1 MKGLYLNHEVELASD
16 ALGGDVS
23 FARFSAQFTYYQ
35 PLREITTERPFV
47 PFFVFNH
54 RVGLLAPYGS
64 TTEVPVQERFFLG
77 GPDTVRSFQ
86 LDGLGPRDS
95 GGDPIGG
102 LGMVLLNLEIQWP
115 VLNNIYLAAFA
126 DAGNIWSEVR
136 DIQPTDLQVG
146 VGPGLR
152 IYTPL
157 GAIRV
162 DYGYNLNRIEGD
174 PIGAWQVGF
183 GFTF

>member
-1 MKGLYLNHEVELASD
+1 MKGMFLNHEVELASD

-23 FARFSAQFTYYQ
+23 FARFSAQFTFYQ
-35 PLREITTERPFV
+35 PLREITTEHPFV
-47 PFFVFNH
+47 PFVVFNH
-54 RVGLLAPYGS
+54 RLGLLAPYGN
-64 TTEVPVQERFFLG
+64 TPEVPVQERFFLG

-102 LGMVLLNLEIQWP
+102 SGMVLLNLEIQWP
-115 VLNNIYLAAFA
+115 VFNNIYLAAFA
-126 DAGNIWSEVR
+126 DAGNIWPEIS
-136 DIQPTDLQVG
+136 DIQPTDLRVG

-162 DYGYNLNRIEGD
+162 DYGYNVNRVEGD